1 MQNADE
7 EQIECKQT
15 AFLFTL
21 MNAARGKGMFGR
33 EGRVGESGK
42 RPSITGT
49 NKISGQGTFY
59 KIYCYFSPSPLCA
72 FWLTY
77 TQALTVEERKYSDA
91 AWGRD
96 QTLERREVCRRRG
109 KGGG

>member
-1 MQNADE
+1 M
-7 EQIECKQT
+7 
-15 AFLFTL
+15 
-21 MNAARGKGMFGR
+21 
-33 EGRVGESGK
+33 ESGK

-96 QTLERREVCRRRG
+96 QTLEPREVCRRRG
-109 KGGG
+109 KPGAKIPNLIFFPID